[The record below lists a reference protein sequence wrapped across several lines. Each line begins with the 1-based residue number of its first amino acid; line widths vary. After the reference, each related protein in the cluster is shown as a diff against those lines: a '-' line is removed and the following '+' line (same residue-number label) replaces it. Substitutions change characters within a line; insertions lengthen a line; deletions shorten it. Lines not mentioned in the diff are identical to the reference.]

1 MSARIAFT
9 GSQHRRLRTWLEGHP
24 ERHERAAL
32 ALFRKLDRNIAGLSD
47 SPRFVC
53 VDVVELKD
61 DWIVSSSETHVR
73 INMRLLP
80 EVYLRCEVEQLELG
94 FVHSH
99 PAGAHVFSTT
109 DDQNEQNI
117 LRGYAGCNG
126 TAVTLIALVLCEGRW
141 HGRTRSGME
150 STVSM
155 PARHV
160 AVLSNSIEMH
170 MDNAAAVDGDIASLA
185 RQETAFGK
193 PFNRKLQSLR
203 AVVIGAGG
211 TGSALATLLAR
222 CGIGELIIVDGD
234 KLETS
239 NLNRV
244 RGYRA
249 ADVGQNKADTLARY
263 ITSLGL
269 SCRVTSVVEFLDRS
283 PAAVDAV
290 STADI
295 IFGCTDDV
303 AGRDVLT
310 QAMYYYCLPYIDVG
324 LTGRIDYDEEGQPY
338 LRDHRGRISVIAP
351 EEGACLRCQRV
362 VTDEKLAYERAV
374 RARPDLKNMDKE
386 TLMREYYLKGGGEAA
401 PGVGPFT
408 SMVADF
414 AVSTFMNLVK
424 GYRQLSEEF
433 SADNVWIDF
442 VHLSFSSIENI
453 RNPDCFCCGRSGLLN
468 ASENGYR
475 LGMASLGKV
484 PRS

>member
-1 MSARIAFT
+1 
-9 GSQHRRLRTWLEGHP
+9 
-24 ERHERAAL
+24 
-32 ALFRKLDRNIAGLSD
+32 
-47 SPRFVC
+47 
-53 VDVVELKD
+53 
-61 DWIVSSSETHVR
+61 
-73 INMRLLP
+73 
-80 EVYLRCEVEQLELG
+80 
-94 FVHSH
+94 
-99 PAGAHVFSTT
+99 
-109 DDQNEQNI
+109 
-117 LRGYAGCNG
+117 
-126 TAVTLIALVLCEGRW
+126 
-141 HGRTRSGME
+141 
-150 STVSM
+150 M

-160 AVLSNSIEMH
+160 AVLSNSIELH
-170 MDNAAAVDGDIASLA
+170 LDSSTAFEGDIASLA

-234 KLETS
+234 ELETS

-263 ITSLGL
+263 IDSLGL
-269 SCRVTSVVEFLDRS
+269 SCTVTSVAEFVDRS
-283 PAAVDAV
+283 PAAVDAI
-290 STADI
+290 SAADI
-295 IFGCTDDV
+295 VFGCTDDV
-303 AGRDVLT
+303 GGRDVLT

-324 LTGRIDYDEEGQPY
+324 LTRGIDYDGEGQPY
-338 LRDHRGRISVIAP
+338 LRDHRGRIGVIAP
-351 EEGACLRCQRV
+351 EAGACLRCQRV

-374 RARPDLKNMDKE
+374 RARPDLKKMDKE

-408 SMVADF
+408 SVVADF

-433 SADNVWIDF
+433 MADNVWIDF
-442 VHLSFSSIENI
+442 VHLNFSSIENI
-453 RNPDCFCCGRSGLLN
+453 RNPDCFCCGQAGLLN

-475 LGMASLGKV
+475 LSMASLGKL
-484 PRS
+484 PAP